1 MWHSPRMSLKVLK
14 SLILS
19 KQLSNLELCRILLP
33 EVTSSA
39 LLKSSDELGSFET
52 INVEDL
58 VQLIIKLKN
67 INNNP
72 DNVLNLKKCLQDF
85 NSANLALKIV
95 HTVSKEELTTS
106 EQQRLLRTFKRQYSV
121 GSGTK
126 TDETLQ
132 ILTGFTALEGSCL
145 VFLMSQLQNKRTT
158 SKTVDSILVLSI
170 SKACTNLSLRLMSQR
185 RLEILFYPSNKVLLR
200 QTEALR
206 RYDSGFSA
214 MLETIFKKKKA
225 KKDKDEGLEP
235 KEGNLEKN
243 TLLRFQTVSS
253 SFAIF
258 LISCYQE
265 TDSQESE
272 NPILWLDAEVQKLEE
287 QFNCGFAE
295 SLTISL

>member
-1 MWHSPRMSLKVLK
+1 MSLKVLK

-33 EVTSSA
+33 EVTSPA

-52 INVEDL
+52 IDIKDL
-58 VQLIIKLKN
+58 VQLIIKMKN
-67 INNNP
+67 ITNNT

-85 NSANLALKIV
+85 NSANLALKVV
-95 HTVSKEELTTS
+95 HSVSKEELTTS
-106 EQQRLLRTFKRQYSV
+106 EQQMLLRTFKRQYSV

-132 ILTGFTALEGSCL
+132 ILTEFTALEGSCL
-145 VFLMSQLQNKRTT
+145 VFLLSQLRNK
-158 SKTVDSILVLSI
+158 SKTREKEESIPVLAI
-170 SKACTNLSLRLMSQR
+170 SKACTNLTLRLMSHR

-200 QTEALR
+200 QNEALR
-206 RYDSGFSA
+206 RYDSGFST
-214 MLETIFKKKKA
+214 MLKTIFKTKKS
-225 KKDKDEGLEP
+225 KKNKDEALEP

-253 SFAIF
+253 SFAMF
-258 LISCYQE
+258 LISSYQG
-265 TDSQESE
+265 TDSQKPE

-287 QFNCGFAE
+287 QFSCGFAE